1 MKNNKGFTLIEL
13 LVVIAVL
20 GILAAVVLVAINP
33 TARMNEARD
42 AGKKND
48 VGQVA
53 LAVETCYT
61 SNEGSYVVVAGTAAD
76 TDCSDTSAL
85 ETDGFLKRAPT
96 SVTCCDSGTEVYC
109 EAALD
114 APSGTNTHWVYYTA
128 TGVSGENTSQCP

>member
-42 AGKKND
+42 AGYKND

-53 LAVETCYT
+53 LGVETCYT
-61 SNEGSYVVVAGTAAD
+61 KNEGSYTSAI
-76 TDCSDTSAL
+76 DCSDEAAAGAL
-85 ETDGFLKRAPT
+85 VTNNFLKRVPT
-96 SVTCCDSGTEVYC
+96 SVTVCDVASSEVMVYADLDAGGFWVYLTSAGTSLEY
-109 EAALD
+109 AAL
-114 APSGTNTHWVYYTA
+114 PIVCIVGS
-128 TGVSGENTSQCP
+128 